1 MALDLIQMLT
11 QAGMTGLRDGR
22 KEIHAPCPS
31 PTHLDR
37 HPSWSINKVTYLHN
51 CFACPYKGTLTS
63 LLVDLTGS
71 APPDLENTLKT
82 QGFLRQMEQVRRQP
96 EEVLEPVLPYLTDWS
111 LMHVLADVPQILLDG
126 RHLLRDAID
135 AYQVRWDRDRRVWVL
150 PLRSPF
156 DGSLLGAQLRR
167 VGSVLTQPTG
177 LPKSTTL
184 FGYQVVEPCDICMLV
199 ESPLDAVRAFGLG
212 IPALA
217 SLGAWVSADQIA
229 LMARCFAAVY
239 VALDDDQAGHDGAEI
254 VTQGLQRRGCAA
266 IPFRYEGLLDEDGH
280 KVKDIGDVAE
290 DGALVEAWHKTQR
303 MGFGL

>member
-1 MALDLIQMLT
+1 MALDLVQILT
-11 QAGMTGLRDGR
+11 QAGVTGLRDGR

-31 PTHLDR
+31 PTHNDV

-51 CFACPYKGTLTS
+51 CFACPYQGTLTS

-71 APPDLENTLKT
+71 SPPDLEQTLKT
-82 QGFLRQMEQVRRQP
+82 QGFLRQMEGVRRQP
-96 EEVLEPVLPYLTDWS
+96 EQVLEPVIPYLTDWA
-111 LMHVLADVPQILLDG
+111 LANVLVDVPQTLLDF
-126 RHLLRDAID
+126 RHLVRKAID
-135 AYQVRWDRDRRVWVL
+135 AYQVRWDPDSRVWVL
-150 PLRSPF
+150 PLRSPHT
-156 DGSLLGAQLRR
+156 GSLLGAQLRR

-184 FGYQVVEPCDICMLV
+184 FGYDVAEQYDTCMLV

-217 SLGAWVSADQIA
+217 SLGAWVSVEQIV

-239 VALDDDQAGHDGAEI
+239 VALDDDRAGHDGAEI

-266 IPFRYEGLLDEDGH
+266 IPFRYDGLRDEDGR
-280 KVKDIGDVAE
+280 KAKDIGDVAD
-290 DGALVEAWHKTQR
+290 DGALIEAWHKTQK
-303 MGFGL
+303 MGFSS